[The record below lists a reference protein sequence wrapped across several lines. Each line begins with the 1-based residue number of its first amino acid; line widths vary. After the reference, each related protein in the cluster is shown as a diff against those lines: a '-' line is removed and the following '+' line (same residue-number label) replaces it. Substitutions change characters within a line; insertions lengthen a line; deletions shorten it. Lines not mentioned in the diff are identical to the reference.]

1 LADEGSTF
9 LTVPEG
15 RVSCMAAM
23 APLMLFSWFS
33 NVIADALQ
41 TQLQGAYQ

>member
-1 LADEGSTF
+1 MADEGSTF